1 MALPIKQVAELLNNA
16 AKEITGVTTVVK
28 EDLSNVVDFGKDV
41 FDNTDVEGYVKAI
54 GVTLAKTVFYN
65 RTYSGFAPSLMRDS
79 FEFGWVTRKMT
90 VDELPD
96 AVNNEA
102 WNLTNGGSIDP
113 YVITLPKLSVKY
125 FREGITLEVDITIAP
140 KQAKMSLNSAVE
152 ASNFIA
158 MIMSAVENKMTIDN
172 DILTSFVVKSA
183 IADVMTHGKAAQKVD
198 LRPLYEALYPGQN
211 IDINNAVYNEEF
223 LRLLTH
229 KLKTYS
235 DKLERM
241 TKLYNVGGK
250 PRFTPKDKQRCL
262 VLSDIKRG
270 METYLYNAQ
279 GQFKDENLQLIP
291 CDTVACWQAIA
302 DAQLKTDDMKTL
314 SNINVR
320 LTDGTEFNQDGI
332 LAILYD
338 YDAMGVNNYDESS
351 DTIYNPKGQ
360 YTNYFFRKTAR
371 YFVDNNENM
380 IVFYLSPKA
389 A

>member
-1 MALPIKQVAELLNNA
+1 MALPIKQVAELLNTA
-16 AKEITGVTTVVK
+16 AKEITGVTTEVK

-102 WNLTNGGSIDP
+102 WALANGASIDP
-113 YVITLPKLSVKY
+113 YTITLPKLSVKY
-125 FREGITLEVDITIAP
+125 YKEGVTMDVDITIAP
-140 KQAKMSLNSAVE
+140 KQARMSLNSPVE
-152 ASNFIA
+152 AANFIA
-158 MIMSAVENKMTIDN
+158 MIMNAVENRMTIDN
-172 DILTSFVVKSA
+172 SILTSFVVKSA

-211 IDINNAVYNEEF
+211 IDINNAPFNEEF

-235 DKLERM
+235 DKLERL

-250 PRFTPKDKQRCL
+250 PRFTSKDKQRCL

-270 METYLYNAQ
+270 METYLYNAS
-279 GQFKDENLQLIP
+279 GQFKDEYLQLIP

-302 DAQLKTDDMKTL
+302 DAQLKTDDMETISTVDVK
-314 SNINVR
+314 
-320 LTDGTEFNQDGI
+320 LTDGTNFKQSGI
-332 LAILYD
+332 IGILYD
-338 YDAMGVNNYDESS
+338 YDAMGVNNYDEST
-351 DTIYNPKGQ
+351 DTAYNPKGQ
-360 YTNYFFRKTAR
+360 YTNYFFHRTGR
-371 YFVDNNENM
+371 YFVDDNENM